1 MGGHRRRIHVR
12 LLYIKG
18 AYVLGKILHTILKAY
33 EARGGSDYSGPS
45 ALNDPENENNPID
58 DTIQRVQDA
67 LEEFM
72 MDGLIGPDQTEAQE
86 LQEPDP
92 EEPAKLPNALITRTG
107 WACPIDGDPFSHLHM
122 IEWFHYPGQTRFPL
136 VMLWK
141 PEEE

>member
-72 MDGLIGPDQTEAQE
+72 TDGLIGPGQTEAQE